1 MEWLFTCK
9 CARCRLEESLQPQ
22 LLKINKKIS
31 RLLEAGAGGDAAHS
45 TFVRNAQKDVAELA
59 DEVEGLILSHC
70 SKVGPKEHSWIRATF
85 AAAYKAK
92 FALSMDDS
100 GDLPSRMS
108 ALRLV
113 LNSFSICYDNIA
125 RTYAVSLFKLIGKR
139 YAKHSEIS
147 MLAFQRLTAIIAV
160 HQGEQQREFARKL
173 NQAQQFRF

>member
-1 MEWLFTCK
+1 MENFPLNNDVETRQDLGI
-9 CARCRLEESLQPQ
+9 ARCRFKESLQPQ
-22 LLKINKKIS
+22 LLKINKKFS

-92 FALSMDDS
+92 IALSMDDS
-100 GDLPSRMS
+100 SDLPSRMS
-108 ALRLV
+108 VLRLV

-125 RTYAVSLFKLIGKR
+125 RTYAVSLDELVGNATPST
-139 YAKHSEIS
+139 AKYPCWFS
-147 MLAFQRLTAIIAV
+147 
-160 HQGEQQREFARKL
+160 
-173 NQAQQFRF
+173 ND